1 MQMISFNITRTTD
14 ALLDSPELLDATLLS
29 LVASA
34 RRKMDYIEAK
44 YIHDWGCVEREVI
57 RQAQILLKEKGP
69 VATFGK
75 PTSWWD
81 RLRGRKHYTRID
93 VEFDKGKIK
102 VHITPVAV

>member
-1 MQMISFNITRTTD
+1 MISFNTLRTTD

-34 RRKMDYIEAK
+34 QRQMNYSEAK
-44 YIHDWGCVEREVI
+44 YVADWGCVEREVI
-57 RQAQILLKEKGP
+57 RQAQTLLKEKGP

-75 PTSWWD
+75 PAPWWD
-81 RLRGRKHYTRID
+81 RLRGKKHYTRID
-93 VEFDKGKIK
+93 VEFDKGNVK